1 MSKLESL
8 RTASGMSQIDVADK
22 IGMARRM
29 YQRYETGGH
38 SLDRMKYGQLKKLA
52 EVLNT
57 TIEEL
62 IK

>member
-1 MSKLESL
+1 
-8 RTASGMSQIDVADK
+8 MSQIDVADK

-29 YQRYETGGH
+29 YQRYETGEH

>member
-8 RTASGMSQIDVADK
+8 RTAAGLTQEQMADK
-22 IGMARRM
+22 AGIARRS
-29 YQRYETGGH
+29 YQRYESGEC
-38 SLDRMKYGQLKKLA
+38 SLDRMKYGQLKRLA